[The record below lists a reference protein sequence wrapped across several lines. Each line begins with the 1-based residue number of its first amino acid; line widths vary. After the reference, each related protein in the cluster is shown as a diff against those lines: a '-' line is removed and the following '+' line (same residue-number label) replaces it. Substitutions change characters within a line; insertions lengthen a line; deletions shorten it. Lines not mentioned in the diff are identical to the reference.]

1 MSDVQVAGVVLV
13 CLIVVLSAVSLAR
26 IAARSDRR
34 QRDLFRDWQADK
46 RRAFLQSLQA
56 EPLTRRT
63 ALGETHGGTVVTM
76 KRRQA

>member
-13 CLIVVLSAVSLAR
+13 GLIVVPCAVSL
-26 IAARSDRR
+26 ARSDRR
-34 QRDLFRDWQADK
+34 QRELFRDWQADK

-56 EPLTRRT
+56 EPTSRRT
-63 ALGETHGGTVVTM
+63 ALREMHGGTVVTM